1 MKFGVRKPSIKR
13 SISARTTGRIKRS
26 VKKTVNPLYGKKG
39 MGYINDPKK
48 AVYNK
53 VYNKTTVGVKDIIN
67 TSGGSH
73 SSAKAGSSTTQ
84 TNTTTNNQTG
94 CFRTVF
100 AILLIIIGLFTI
112 PVGLIFIAIGILLL
126 VLKSKNNNTAKQES
140 PTSSDFEHDN
150 APVVNISVSTSSYYS
165 EKCIAK
171 NCTIE
176 RIDLGKLVG
185 ESSGTYAWSI
195 YEISGI
201 KTATNRKNK
210 RYYNAISEKHVELLA
225 SSEGITNIEILSVK
239 PCEAAS
245 EEQIKTAL
253 EMGIS
258 LPDGVSTED
267 AKAII
272 YRVRKSED
280 VVSETTVSKDLVRQF
295 VRPTKSP
302 TEQLARFALEKGVVF
317 SAYVSEDSL
326 LWYILSKLSLHDK
339 LAFYAYCIV
348 CDQNYERIGNMQDS
362 PLLQKFHGFADW
374 AEKSESV
381 VKSLDGRDVSDYLKP
396 NKRTS
401 VYRAYMDYS
410 TMNQ

>member
-13 SISARTTGRIKRS
+13 SISARTTGKLKRS
-26 VKKTVNPLYGKKG
+26 VKKAVNPLYGKKG

-53 VYNKTTVGVKDIIN
+53 VYNQTTVGAKDIIN
-67 TSGGSH
+67 TSGSNH
-73 SSAKAGSSTTQ
+73 SSTKTG
-84 TNTTTNNQTG
+84 NTTTATSATNNQTG

-100 AILLIIIGLFTI
+100 AILLIVVGLFTI
-112 PVGLIFIAIGILLL
+112 PVGLIFIAVGIFLLL
-126 VLKSKNNNTAKQES
+126 LKRKNNNTPQQER
-140 PTSSDFEHDN
+140 PTSNEFEN
-150 APVVNISVSTSSYYS
+150 GNTPAVNISISTSSYYS

-171 NCTIE
+171 NCIIE

-185 ESSGTYAWSI
+185 ENSETYSWSV

-210 RYYNAISEKHVELLA
+210 RHYNAISEKHVELLA

-258 LPDGVSTED
+258 LPDGVSAED

-302 TEQLARFALEKGVVF
+302 TEQLARFAFEKGVVF

>member
-13 SISARTTGRIKRS
+13 SISARTTGKIKRS

-67 TSGGSH
+67 SSGSDH
-73 SSAKAGSSTTQ
+73 PSTKTGSSTTP

-94 CFRTVF
+94 CFRTTL
-100 AILLIIIGLFTI
+100 AILLIIVGLFTI
-112 PVGLIFIAIGILLL
+112 PVGLIFIAVGILLL
-126 VLKSKNNNTAKQES
+126 VLKNKNNTVQQES
-140 PTSSDFEHDN
+140 PTSNDFENDN
-150 APVVNISVSTSSYYS
+150 TPAVNISVSTSSYYS

-185 ESSGTYAWSI
+185 ENSGTYSWSI

-201 KTATNRKNK
+201 KATTNRKNK
-210 RYYNAISEKHVELLA
+210 RHYNAISEKHVELLA

-239 PCEAAS
+239 PCEPAS
-245 EEQIKTAL
+245 EKQIKTAL

-258 LPDGVSTED
+258 LPDGVSAED

-280 VVSETTVSKDLVRQF
+280 VVSETTVSKDFVRQF

-348 CDQNYERIGNMQDS
+348 CDQNHERIGNMQDS
-362 PLLQKFHGFADW
+362 PLLQKFYGFADW

-381 VKSLDGRDVSDYLKP
+381 VKSLDGRDVSDYSKP

-401 VYRAYMDYS
+401 VYRAYVDYS